1 MFLGDHLNLRD
12 DPDVAKLMAK
22 HGEPPF
28 VMFSESVLKIN
39 RRGEAVPRSMLV
51 CARSVYLLD
60 ADTRRVRRKLP
71 IRELGAIR
79 MSELSDNF
87 IALTYPAEYDVLLVC
102 ARKIEAVVA
111 IQDAR
116 AGGGGVDGGGG
127 GVDGGGGGVN
137 GGGGGVNGGVDGS
150 GVITVVNGA
159 EVVVTGTPRAAE
171 AAAGVPMVDEI
182 WLLIADAALGE
193 PAGGVITAV
202 ATTDPASTWTLTESS
217 GRLSTVASVW
227 R

>member
-1 MFLGDHLNLRD
+1 MLEYVHW
-12 DPDVAKLMAK
+12 
-22 HGEPPF
+22 
-28 VMFSESVLKIN
+28 
-39 RRGEAVPRSMLV
+39 EATVV
-51 CARSVYLLD
+51 DGVD
-60 ADTRRVRRKLP
+60 ADVSLFDP
-71 IRELGAIR
+71 PLIPDELHDLMQQKNAHI
-79 MSELSDNF
+79 
-87 IALTYPAEYDVLLVC
+87 TTTP
-102 ARKIEAVVA
+102 
-111 IQDAR
+111 AR
-116 AGGGGVDGGGG
+116 APKTAIKIISVSLRPLAGGADGTGGGGVDGGGG